1 MNFPEFNL
9 RNKSILM
16 SEVFLILQTFNK
28 NYVKLQPSC
37 FISTRGMQFYLLT
50 EKPSTDIKI
59 LIANAH
65 IVY

>member
-1 MNFPEFNL
+1 
-9 RNKSILM
+9 M